1 MRDRDSYGRSVE
13 VLALRPIFGRGL
25 LSSEGAMWRRQR
37 SMIQP
42 SFQHSAMAR
51 YASVMLECIARLTS
65 QWRDGEVRDVGAD
78 MMQYTRE
85 TICRVL
91 FGNADAI
98 SQREMADAVSVVFG
112 DLRAEVLY
120 LPLWRRLPFPRSRR
134 WNRAVKLLNRSIQQ
148 VVCDRRASAEVC
160 DDLLADLLRARDAEG
175 RAMSDQQLH
184 DEILTFFLAGHETAA
199 LTLAWTAY
207 LLARHPEI
215 QNEVCGELGA
225 VTAGQ
230 ELKAEHYPQLRYL
243 TAVVKEALRLYPP
256 VWSLGRKASQTS
268 SLGAHAVPEGTD
280 LWLCIHP
287 LHRDPRWY
295 PEPERFK
302 PERWLT
308 KDLRRPFTYL
318 PFGIGPRV
326 CIGQDFAM
334 TEAVL
339 GLAAILKQFRFQ
351 AVSSKPVEVNPWITL
366 RPKQRIKLRLE
377 PASNPC

>member
-13 VLALRPIFGRGL
+13 VLALQPIFGRGL

-65 QWRDGEVRDVGAD
+65 QWRVGEVRDAGAD

-91 FGNADAI
+91 FGNADAL

-120 LPLWRRLPFPRSRR
+120 LPLWRRLPFPRSVR

-148 VVCDRRASAEVC
+148 VICDRRGSVEVC
-160 DDLLADLLRARDAEG
+160 DDLLADLLSARDTEG
-175 RAMSDQQLH
+175 RAMSDQQLQ

-199 LTLAWTAY
+199 LSLAWTAY
-207 LLARHPEI
+207 LLGRHPEV

-268 SLGAHAVPEGTD
+268 SLGEHPVPVGTD
-280 LWLCIHP
+280 LWLCIHR

-339 GLAAILKQFRFQ
+339 GLAAILKRFRFQ
-351 AVSSKPVEVNPWITL
+351 ALSSKPVEVNPWITL